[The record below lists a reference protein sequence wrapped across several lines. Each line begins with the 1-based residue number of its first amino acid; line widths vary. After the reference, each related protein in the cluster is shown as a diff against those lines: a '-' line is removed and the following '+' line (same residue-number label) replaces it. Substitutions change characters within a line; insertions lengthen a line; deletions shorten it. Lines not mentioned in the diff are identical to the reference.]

1 MNANLTREFG
11 NGQRLDILTE
21 LKRHGGMSV
30 KELSAHFR
38 MSYMGVKQ
46 HCLDLE
52 RDGYLT
58 TWRRAKG
65 LGRPELVY
73 RLTKRAHELFPGA
86 THQLTG
92 EILEAVQ
99 HTYGPAAPNKM
110 LFVVF
115 AQRLEAYRARLAP
128 ETDLASKAE
137 ALARLRDA
145 EGYMAEFRA
154 PGVGRNGNGNGN
166 NGELWDRVPGG
177 DGRMQ
182 IVEHHSPLE
191 AVLRRY
197 PIVAR
202 LERELFERAL
212 ECPVEREEEGA
223 DGAYRCTFYL
233 GTVEGPRS

>member
-1 MNANLTREFG
+1 MNEKLSKEFG
-11 NGQRLDILTE
+11 SGQRLDILTE
-21 LKRHGGMSV
+21 LKRHGGRSV

-38 MSYMGVKQ
+38 MSYMGVKG
-46 HCLDLE
+46 HCLDLH

-58 TWRRAKG
+58 TWRRPKP

-73 RLTKRAHELFPGA
+73 RLTRRAHELYPGA

-99 HTYGPAAPNKM
+99 QTYGPAAPTKM

-115 AQRLEAYRARLAP
+115 AHRLERYRAQLPGA
-128 ETDLASKAE
+128 DLSTRAE

-145 EGYMAEFRA
+145 EGYMAEFYSPPA
-154 PGVGRNGNGNGN
+154 PGNGKGP
-166 NGELWDRVPGG
+166 ELWDRLPGR
-177 DGRMQ
+177 DRMQ

-191 AVLRRY
+191 EVLRRY

-212 ECPVEREEEGA
+212 DCPVDRTEEHGEGR
-223 DGAYRCTFYL
+223 YRCTFYL
-233 GTVEGPRS
+233 GPAGASVKL

>member
-1 MNANLTREFG
+1 MTGLADPAGGAPAPMNAQLTREFG

-46 HCLDLE
+46 HCLELH
-52 RDGYLT
+52 RDGYLA
-58 TWRRAKG
+58 TWRRAKS
-65 LGRPELVY
+65 LGRPEMVY
-73 RLTKRAHELFPGA
+73 RLTTRAHELYPGA

-92 EILEAVQ
+92 EILDAVQ
-99 HTYGPAAPNKM
+99 QTYGPAAPNKM

-115 AQRLEAYRARLAP
+115 ARRLDAYRALLPSDGLRLGA
-128 ETDLASKAE
+128 AE
-137 ALARLRDA
+137 V
-145 EGYMAEFRA
+145 YMASFYA
-154 PGVGRNGNGNGN
+154 PGLHRNGRGA
-166 NGELWDRVPGG
+166 ELWDQAPGS
-177 DGRMQ
+177 DRMR

-191 AVLRRY
+191 DVLSRY

-212 ECPVEREEEGA
+212 DCAVEREEESAPGS
-223 DGAYRCTFYL
+223 YRCTFYL
-233 GTVEGPRS
+233 GSR